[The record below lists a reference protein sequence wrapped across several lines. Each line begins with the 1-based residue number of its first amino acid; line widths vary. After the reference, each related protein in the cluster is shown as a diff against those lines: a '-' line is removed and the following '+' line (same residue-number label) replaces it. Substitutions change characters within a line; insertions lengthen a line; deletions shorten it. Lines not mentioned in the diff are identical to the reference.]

1 MIKKLIGL
9 MVAMLMLFSL
19 AACNKSEEVKVGRL
33 ESLQEAYNKNL
44 LNEQDLMSIA
54 YYHGSLGGVAGTF
67 IPTPKEP
74 ETLSVETL
82 NKIRQVF
89 FKTYVEPKVDD
100 FDIVTIDDVEVL
112 IYYGTYNGVVVVRMK
127 DNFGFVGVIRKIVIA
142 GITFEYSSG
151 NDILVWIDK

>member
-19 AACNKSEEVKVGRL
+19 AACNKSEEVKMGRL
-33 ESLQEAYNKNL
+33 ESLQEAYNKDL
-44 LNEQDLMSIA
+44 LNEQDLMSIS

-67 IPTPKEP
+67 IPIPKEP
-74 ETLSVETL
+74 ETLSVEIL

-89 FKTYVEPKVDD
+89 FKTYVEPKVDN

-112 IYYGTYNGVVVVRMK
+112 IYYGTYNGVVVIRMK
-127 DNFGFVGVIRKIVIA
+127 DNFGFAGVIRKVVIA
-142 GITFEYSSG
+142 GITFEYSSD
-151 NDILVWIDK
+151 NDILVWIDN